1 MPGHVVV
8 APDKFKGSLGAAAVA
23 LAVADG
29 LRAAVPG
36 IDAREH
42 PVADGGD
49 GTVEAAMSAG
59 FARKEVPCTGPTGDA
74 VTAALAVR
82 DEIAVVELAE
92 ASGLRRLPGGRLA
105 ATTATSRGTGEL
117 IRAALDLGCRQV
129 VLGLGGSACTDGG
142 AGMIQALGGRLLD
155 AAGAELA
162 LGGASLADLDR
173 LDLSGFDPRVAGTEF
188 VVASDVDNPL
198 LGPYGTAAVY
208 GPQKGASAAE
218 VALLDAALARWAA
231 AARAATGVDAA
242 SVAGAGAAGGVGF
255 AAVVFLGAEL
265 RSGIEYLLDLL
276 EVRSALPGARGGLA
290 GRADAA
296 RQGARRGGGRGQ
308 GRRRAGRR
316 GRRPQH
322 VAGVGARVRRHRA
335 GLHLVRDR
343 GGPRAQHAR
352 AGAAAASPCR
362 PHRGR
367 LAGRWPVMPGDP
379 EVKGFDLV
387 VRAPRVVTAA
397 GEVPRCVAVRD
408 GRVAAIEPL
417 AAALSGERTV
427 TLPDSEVLLPGLADT
442 HVHVNEPGR
451 TEWEG
456 FATATRAAAAGGIT
470 TILDMPL
477 NSIPPT
483 VDVAALEVKRKA
495 AEGNVHVDVGFW
507 GGAIP
512 GNLGELRSLHD
523 AGVFGFKCFLLHSG
537 VDEFPHLDAEQ
548 LDEYLGV
555 LSTFPALLLVHAED
569 SQAVLRAPSAHGER
583 YADFLASRPRGAENV
598 AIAHVIESG
607 RWTGASVHVLHLSSS
622 DALPMLRSARRDGV
636 RISAE
641 TCPHYL
647 VFAAEEIRDGA
658 TEFKCCPPIR
668 EAENRE
674 QLWQGLGDGVI
685 DFVVSD

>member
-49 GTVEAAMSAG
+49 GTVEAALSAG

-74 VTAALAVR
+74 VMAALAVR

-198 LGPYGTAAVY
+198 LGPYGAAAVY

-218 VALLDAALARWAA
+218 VALLDAALARWGA

-242 SVAGAGAAGGVGF
+242 GVPGAGAAGGVGF

-276 EVRSALPGARGGLA
+276 EVRSALPGARLVVTGEGSL
-290 GRADAA
+290 DE
-296 RQGARRGGGRGQ
+296 QTLRGK
-308 GRRRAGRR
+308 A
-316 GRRPQH
+316 P
-322 VAGVGARVRRHRA
+322 AGV
-335 GLHLVRDR
+335 
-343 GGPRAQHAR
+343 
-352 AGAAAASPCR
+352 AAAARAAGVPAVAVAGRNTLPASVLLAAGIAQAYTLSEIEEDPER
-362 PHRGR
+362 SMREPVPLLRR
-367 LAGRWPVMPGDP
+367 LAGRI
-379 EVKGFDLV
+379 
-387 VRAPRVVTAA
+387 AA
-397 GEVPRCVAVRD
+397 D
-408 GRVAAIEPL
+408 WL
-417 AAALSGERTV
+417 
-427 TLPDSEVLLPGLADT
+427 
-442 HVHVNEPGR
+442 
-451 TEWEG
+451 
-456 FATATRAAAAGGIT
+456 GGG
-470 TILDMPL
+470 P
-477 NSIPPT
+477 
-483 VDVAALEVKRKA
+483 
-495 AEGNVHVDVGFW
+495 
-507 GGAIP
+507 
-512 GNLGELRSLHD
+512 
-523 AGVFGFKCFLLHSG
+523 
-537 VDEFPHLDAEQ
+537 
-548 LDEYLGV
+548 
-555 LSTFPALLLVHAED
+555 
-569 SQAVLRAPSAHGER
+569 
-583 YADFLASRPRGAENV
+583 
-598 AIAHVIESG
+598 
-607 RWTGASVHVLHLSSS
+607 
-622 DALPMLRSARRDGV
+622 
-636 RISAE
+636 
-641 TCPHYL
+641 
-647 VFAAEEIRDGA
+647 
-658 TEFKCCPPIR
+658 
-668 EAENRE
+668 
-674 QLWQGLGDGVI
+674 
-685 DFVVSD
+685 